1 MAKVRKTVGGSAV
14 RVEVDMGKHTIA
26 PYGTSDFSLNNS
38 ARVVA
43 LVSIVRGEGYELGMD

>member
-26 PYGTSDFSLNNS
+26 PYDTSDFSLNNS